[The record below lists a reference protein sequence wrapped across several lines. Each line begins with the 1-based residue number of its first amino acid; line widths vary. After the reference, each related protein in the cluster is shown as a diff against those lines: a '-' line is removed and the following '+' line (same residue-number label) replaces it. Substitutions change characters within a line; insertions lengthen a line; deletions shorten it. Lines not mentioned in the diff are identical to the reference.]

1 MSILSQFS
9 PAALALLAVVA
20 VSLLSL
26 LGVVLFL
33 FEERVMKKILLYIVS
48 FSTGALMGDV
58 FIHILP
64 EMAEKNPEQFPRGML
79 VVLTGILF
87 SFAIEK
93 LIHWR
98 HCHMLPEEKCCGGD
112 HAHQEHHHPVGLMST
127 IGESMHNF
135 IDGIVIASAF
145 LSSVPVGVATALAV
159 MFHEIPHE
167 IGNVAVLLHSG
178 YSKRRAITL
187 NMLSASTAI
196 VGALGVLLISRGMA
210 DVADY
215 MLPFAAGNLLYIAGS
230 DLIPEL
236 HKETRL
242 KQGAFQLLSIAA
254 GMLMMYLL
262 LNLE

>member
-1 MSILSQFS
+1 MFTAPVLAILS
-9 PAALALLAVVA
+9 VIG

-26 LGVVLFL
+26 LGIVLFL
-33 FEERVMKKILLYIVS
+33 VEKKLMKRLLLYIVS
-48 FSTGALMGDV
+48 FSTGALLGDV

-64 EMAEKNPEQFPRGML
+64 EMAADQPEHFPRGML
-79 VVLTGILF
+79 IILVGILF

-98 HCHMLPEEKCCGGD
+98 HCHMLPDQKCCDGNHEHG
-112 HAHQEHHHPVGLMST
+112 HHHPIGIMST
-127 IGESMHNF
+127 IGESIHNF
-135 IDGIVIASAF
+135 IDGIVIAAAF
-145 LSSVPVGVATALAV
+145 LSSIPVGISTALAV
-159 MFHEIPHE
+159 VFHEIPHE

-178 YSKRRAITL
+178 YSKPRAIWM
-187 NMLSASTAI
+187 NILSASTAI
-196 VGALGVLLISRGMA
+196 VGALAIVLISRGMTDIA
-210 DVADY
+210 EY

-242 KQGAFQLLSIAA
+242 KQGVLQLLSMA
-254 GMLMMYLL
+254 GGMALMYVL

>member
-9 PAALALLAVVA
+9 PAALALLSVVG

-33 FEERVMKKILLYIVS
+33 FEERVMKKLLLYIVS

-64 EMAEKNPEQFPRGML
+64 EMAADQPEHFPRGML
-79 VVLTGILF
+79 LVLVGILF

-98 HCHMLPEEKCCGGD
+98 HCHMLPDQKCCNGE
-112 HAHQEHHHPVGLMST
+112 HTHHHHHPVGIMST

-135 IDGIVIASAF
+135 IDGIVIAAAF
-145 LSSVPVGVATALAV
+145 LSSIPVGISTALAV
-159 MFHEIPHE
+159 VFHEIPHE
-167 IGNVAVLLHSG
+167 FGNVAVLLHSG
-178 YSKRRAITL
+178 YSKPRAIWM
-187 NMLSASTAI
+187 NMLSASTSILGALAI
-196 VGALGVLLISRGMA
+196 VLISRN
-210 DVADY
+210 VADIAEY

-242 KQGAFQLLSIAA
+242 KQGALQLLSITG
-254 GMLMMYLL
+254 GMALMYVL